1 MDAHF
6 LDTALRGAAMAL
18 LLVIGLATLRQAR
31 GRPAAWLGAFLSLG
45 AMAYVVCSASGQWDH
60 HRSPW
65 LAPVLMLCTGN
76 PVVFWL
82 FTRAVFD
89 DRFRLAPWHGVLW
102 LAFVT
107 GPIAWLF
114 GADFLAKPPT
124 GIVLRLAPVALALL
138 VLVQTVKDWRGD
150 LVEGRRR
157 LRVFIVAAVVLQ
169 IAISS
174 AVDLSL
180 GPEHVPLWLHAVN
193 AGALALIALIIA
205 MVLLQADLGTV
216 LAPAVGAARA
226 APAQPDTEP
235 VDPVLLAKLDRL
247 MSVDR
252 LYRQEGMTIGALA
265 LQLGLTERRLRDA
278 INRGLGYR
286 NFSDY
291 LNRHRL
297 LDAKQSLSDPTQ
309 VDVPILTI
317 ALDSGFQS
325 LGPFNRAFKADTGM
339 TPSEFRRAAAN
350 KGS

>member
-1 MDAHF
+1 MDLYL

-18 LLVIGLATLRQAR
+18 FLVIGVATLRQAG
-31 GRPAAWLGAFLSLG
+31 GRQAAWLGALLSLG
-45 AMAYVVCSASGQWDH
+45 AMAYVVCSVSGQWDH

-65 LAPVLMLCTGN
+65 LAPVLALCTGN

-89 DRFRLAPWHGVLW
+89 DRFRLAPWHGLLW
-102 LAFVT
+102 LAFIA
-107 GPIAWLF
+107 GPLAWLF
-114 GADFLAKPPT
+114 GADFLARPPT
-124 GIVLRLAPVALALL
+124 GIVLRLAPVVLALL

-169 IAISS
+169 IAISA

-180 GPEHVPLWLHAVN
+180 GPERVPAWLHALN
-193 AGALALIALIIA
+193 AGALALIALVIA
-205 MVLLQADLGTV
+205 TVLLQADLGTV
-216 LAPAVGAARA
+216 LAPAVGAPRTV
-226 APAQPDTEP
+226 PAGPDAEA
-235 VDPVLLAKLDRL
+235 VDPALLAKLDRL

-252 LYRQEGMTIGALA
+252 IYREEGMTIGALA
-265 LQLGLTERRLRDA
+265 LRLGLTERRLRDA
-278 INRGLGYR
+278 INRGLGHR
-286 NFSDY
+286 NFADY

-297 LDAKQSLSDPTQ
+297 LDAKQALADPTQ
-309 VDVPILTI
+309 ADVPILTI

-339 TPSEFRRAAAN
+339 TPSEFRRAVGK